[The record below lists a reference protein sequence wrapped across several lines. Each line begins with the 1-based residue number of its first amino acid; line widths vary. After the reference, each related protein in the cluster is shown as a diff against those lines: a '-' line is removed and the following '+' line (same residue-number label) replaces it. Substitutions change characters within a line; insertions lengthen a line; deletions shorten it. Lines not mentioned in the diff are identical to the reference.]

1 MTQTKE
7 DFCLTGSAMLMQGD
21 LMPLYIPPAPRDCT
35 CHIDLSKS
43 TVVPLTRISLP
54 PWANWAKIIDDSTHD
69 FIQSYNLY
77 DELVKCLNVVSMIF
91 GDKRKA
97 KIRLIQQLEGY
108 SWSYLAISVKP
119 NNREEVNVT
128 DYLIRCN
135 TELVRTLSSDA
146 LPLLVLTVE

>member
-1 MTQTKE
+1 MTQTKQ
-7 DFCLTGSAMLMQGD
+7 DFCLTGSATLMQND
-21 LMPLYIPPAPRDCT
+21 SMALYIPLELRDYT
-35 CHIDLSKS
+35 CHIDLSES

-54 PWANWAKIIDDSTHD
+54 PWASWAKIIDDSAYD
-69 FIQSYNLY
+69 FIQSHNLY

-91 GDKRKA
+91 GNRRKA
-97 KIRLIQQLEGY
+97 TIRLIQQLEGY